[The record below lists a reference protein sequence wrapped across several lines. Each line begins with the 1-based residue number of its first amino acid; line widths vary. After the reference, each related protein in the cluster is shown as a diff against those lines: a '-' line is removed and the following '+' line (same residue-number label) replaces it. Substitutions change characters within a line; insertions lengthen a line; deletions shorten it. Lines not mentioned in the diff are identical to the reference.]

1 MKPKIILYYQ
11 TFCGLDKILNTNSSR
26 NITHIHLS
34 SIHFGKDS
42 NNKKYIHLND
52 NEPYDKV
59 FNKVWLDLEKANN
72 LGIKIILMIGGAGGA
87 FTDLFS
93 DFEFYYN
100 LLYNLLKNKK
110 IIKGIDLD
118 IEENVNLDNI
128 KMLINRITKDFGE
141 NFIISLAPIQSSL
154 EYDSPGLGGFI
165 YKNLLNSPE
174 GKYINYF
181 NGQFYSDYSL
191 DSYNK
196 VINNNYN
203 SEMVVMGMLG
213 GDKTEM
219 EKNYNEIKKV
229 YQKYGS
235 KFGGVFLWEYYM
247 YPEFVNDMLKII

>member
-1 MKPKIILYYQ
+1 
-11 TFCGLDKILNTNSSR
+11 
-26 NITHIHLS
+26 
-34 SIHFGKDS
+34 
-42 NNKKYIHLND
+42 
-52 NEPYDKV
+52 
-59 FNKVWLDLEKANN
+59 
-72 LGIKIILMIGGAGGA
+72 MIGGAGGA

-100 LLYNLLKNKK
+100 LKYNLIKNKK
-110 IIKGIDLD
+110 IIKGINLN
-118 IEENVNLDNI
+118 IVENVNIDNI
-128 KMLINRITKDFGE
+128 KILINSITKDFGE

-219 EKNYNEIKKV
+219 EKNYIE
-229 YQKYGS
+229 QKSIS
-235 KFGGVFLWEYYM
+235 KIW
-247 YPEFVNDMLKII
+247 LKIWWCIFMGILYVS